1 MQVLVIGEGVTIKPF
16 LQLLRSGGHA
26 VTCETTIHH
35 LPPPPPFYPLIV
47 IQGPTTDSAFI
58 AACHHLRQ
66 THTYATLVALLPTL
80 DSTELQALLNVG
92 LDDYILQSTPL
103 IEQKLRLRII
113 EQQSQRRPLA
123 IPPTPNQTGI
133 KTTALSQFPYLASH
147 HLRQTL
153 IQVRNQLND
162 LLTKPRETPLEEST
176 ASYLNQVIER
186 ATMMQQMLGDILLDT
201 QSHLQNTLMMPPIT
215 HQDYLILDENL
226 KIQEFSDGVQ
236 RYAEAQTAIEQNQ
249 DVRESFPELS
259 GLEDILRA
267 ILRNDHRGYEIS
279 GIARFSDSD
288 FPLYF
293 DLYISVYPNAIFNAN
308 PPHLIILLNNA
319 TERMMFQQRLIQSA
333 NEAQLLLKKLATTK
347 NYITQIIN
355 SMADALI
362 VTTKSGIIKKINAAA
377 ERLFGY
383 SELALINHPIDQIV
397 KDQNFLNHIAEEK
410 IISQAEVIC
419 QRRNGDIVYVSFS
432 CSVFETEE
440 DTQDFVCVGRDVTER
455 KKAEAQIQQLN
466 VSLRQRTVEL
476 EAVNEELES
485 FSRTV
490 SHDLRTPISHI
501 EFFNQMLEDEYGTYL
516 DEEGQDYL
524 VQINNACRRMKQ
536 LIHDLLQLS
545 RATRAELTLA
555 PVNLSKIALE
565 VIDELRANAPERQ
578 GEFLVAADLETVG
591 HESLLRIIL
600 ENLLGNAWK
609 YTRKRSH
616 PRIELGRCEDP
627 QVYQKYNLPGETSLF
642 FLRDNGAGFDM
653 SHADRLFKTF
663 ERLHSQSD
671 FEGTGIGL
679 TTVQRII
686 RRHGG
691 EIWAEGRVGEGA
703 IFYFT
708 INPQMVSPLAAY
720 AAVD

>member
-16 LQLLRSGGHA
+16 LQLLRSCGHI
-26 VTCETTIHH
+26 VTCETTIYL
-35 LPPPPPFYPLIV
+35 LPPPPPFYPLIF
-47 IQGPTTDSAFI
+47 IQGQAEDAAFA

-66 THTYATLVALLPTL
+66 THTYATLIALLPTL
-80 DSTELQALLNVG
+80 NITGLQALLNVG
-92 LDDYILQSTPL
+92 LDDYILQSSPL
-103 IEQKLRLRII
+103 IEQKLRLKII

-123 IPPTPNQTGI
+123 IPPQTQTSL
-133 KTTALSQFPYLASH
+133 KNTALSQFPYLASH

-153 IQVRNQLND
+153 IQIRNQLND
-162 LLTKPRETPLEEST
+162 LLTKPRETPLEENT

-226 KIQEFSDGVQ
+226 RIQEFSDGVQ
-236 RYAEAQTAIEQNQ
+236 RYAEANTAIEKGQ

-259 GLEDILRA
+259 GLESILQA
-267 ILRNDHRGYEIS
+267 ILSNNHRGYEIS
-279 GIARFSDSD
+279 GIARFCESD

-293 DLYISVYPNAIFNAN
+293 DLYVSAYPNAVMSIN
-308 PPHLIILLNNA
+308 PPHLIVLLNNA
-319 TERMMFQQRLIQSA
+319 TERMIFQQRLIQSA

-383 SELALINHPIDQIV
+383 SELALINQPISKLV
-397 KDQNFLNHIAEEK
+397 EDQNFLKHITEGK
-410 IISQAEVIC
+410 VVSQAEVIC
-419 QRRNGDIVYVSFS
+419 RRRNGDVVYVSFS
-432 CSVFETEE
+432 CGVIETEE

-466 VSLRQRTVEL
+466 VSLQQRTVEL

-501 EFFNQMLEDEYGTYL
+501 EFFNQMLEDEYGQYL

-524 VQINNACRRMKQ
+524 LQINNACRRMKQ
-536 LIHDLLQLS
+536 LIYDLLQLS
-545 RATRAELTLA
+545 RATRAELTLV
-555 PVNLSKIALE
+555 PVNLSKIALD
-565 VIDELRANAPERQ
+565 VIHELRANAPERQ
-578 GEFLVAADLETVG
+578 GEFVVAADLEAVG

-609 YTRKRSH
+609 YTSKRSH
-616 PRIELGRCEDP
+616 ARIELGRCEDP
-627 QVYQKYNLPGETSLF
+627 RIRQQYAIEEDIPLF

-653 SHADRLFKTF
+653 SYADRLFKTF
-663 ERLHSQSD
+663 ERLHSQTE

-691 EIWAEGRVGEGA
+691 EIWAEGKVGEGA
-703 IFYFT
+703 VFYFT
-708 INPQMVSPLAAY
+708 IKPQVLYPLAAY
-720 AAVD
+720 AAVE

>member
-16 LQLLRSGGHA
+16 LQLLRSCGHA
-26 VTCETTIHH
+26 VTCETTIY
-35 LPPPPPFYPLIV
+35 LPPPPPFYPLIF
-47 IQGPTTDSAFI
+47 IQGQAANSAFA

-66 THTYATLVALLPTL
+66 THTYTTLIALLPAL
-80 DSTELQALLNVG
+80 NSTELQTLLNVG

-103 IEQKLRLRII
+103 IEQKLRLKII
-113 EQQSQRRPLA
+113 EQQSQRRPLSL
-123 IPPTPNQTGI
+123 PRPQPQGGL

-153 IQVRNQLND
+153 IQIRNQLND
-162 LLTKPRETPLEEST
+162 LLTKPRETPLEPST
-176 ASYLNQVIER
+176 ANYLNQVIER
-186 ATMMQQMLGDILLDT
+186 ATIMQQMLGDILLDT
-201 QSHLQNTLMMPPIT
+201 QSHLQNPLMMPPIT
-215 HQDYLILDENL
+215 HQDYLILNEYL
-226 KIQEFSDGVQ
+226 VIQEFSDGVQ
-236 RYAEAQTAIEQNQ
+236 RYAEVNTAIIQGQ
-249 DVRESFPELS
+249 DVRDSFPELS
-259 GLEDILRA
+259 GLEDILKA
-267 ILRNDHRGYEIS
+267 ILRNEHRGYEIS

-293 DLYISVYPNAIFNAN
+293 DLYVSAYPNHILNYN
-308 PPHLIILLNNA
+308 PPHLIVLLNNA
-319 TERMMFQQRLIQSA
+319 TERMIFQQRLIQSA

-383 SELALINHPIDQIV
+383 SELALMNQPIGKLVEDQT
-397 KDQNFLNHIAEEK
+397 FLTHISEGK
-410 IISQAEVIC
+410 VIFQAEVIC
-419 QRRNGDIVYVSFS
+419 RRRNGDIVYVSFS
-432 CSVFETEE
+432 CGVIETEE

-455 KKAEAQIQQLN
+455 KKAEAQIQKLN
-466 VSLRQRTVEL
+466 VSLQQRTVEL

-501 EFFNQMLEDEYGTYL
+501 EFFNQMLADEYGQYL

-524 VQINNACRRMKQ
+524 AQIRNACRRMKQ

-545 RATRAELTLA
+545 RATRADLTLG
-555 PVNLSKIALE
+555 PVNLSQIALE
-565 VIDELRANAPERQ
+565 VIDELQANAPERR

-591 HESLLRIIL
+591 HESLLRIVL

-609 YTRKRSH
+609 YTSKRSLAC
-616 PRIELGRCEDP
+616 IELGRCEDA
-627 QVYQKYNLPGETSLF
+627 QIYQKYDLNDDMPLF

-653 SHADRLFKTF
+653 SYADRLFKTF
-663 ERLHSQSD
+663 ERLHSQSE

-691 EIWAEGRVGEGA
+691 EIWAEGQVGEGA
-703 IFYFT
+703 VFYFT
-708 INPQMVSPLAAY
+708 INPQVLAPLAAY